1 MCMTKTV
8 NCYPNSGDL
17 SKTPLKPEKKIFK
30 TVSHSEKKRKKKK
43 KSIVW
48 LTFETT
54 IRPETEYMFWIL
66 SWYIGLQMF
75 INIIG
80 TPV

>member
-17 SKTPLKPEKKIFK
+17 SKTPLKPEKKYLRQFL
-30 TVSHSEKKRKKKK
+30 TRRKKEKKKK

-54 IRPETEYMFWIL
+54 IRPETENMFWIL